1 MKREYGVVQFTHLRR
16 KWEESGGALKR
27 EKWWVDISN
36 ASYGQSPNNMQW
48 CSTEYLVMHNEEIGL
63 QSFRLE
69 SLMAKLPD
77 VLVIRHPIP
86 NGDFLLKP
94 RKNTGYNLV
103 SFVLISS

>member
-1 MKREYGVVQFTHLRR
+1 
-16 KWEESGGALKR
+16 
-27 EKWWVDISN
+27 
-36 ASYGQSPNNMQW
+36 
-48 CSTEYLVMHNEEIGL
+48 
-63 QSFRLE
+63 
-69 SLMAKLPD
+69 MAKLPD